1 MKRITLMCLFLGVV
15 CCVIMA
21 CKGNERKSEAQQPLE
36 KSNETEQSV
45 ECAKTFKISDDEF
58 ISMQIIPEKVSI
70 NSSNVWRM
78 ENKTKKFMSYG
89 KQFSLEYFDKNN
101 WMPIQFQGNFGW
113 EEILLGLSAG
123 ETIEEPMSF
132 YLIGEYNDGKK
143 GRYRVIRKVSL
154 QSDRMNNADAI
165 SFTLCAEFEIE

>member
-1 MKRITLMCLFLGVV
+1 MKNVCFFLLAMCLMG
-15 CCVIMA
+15 MA
-21 CKGNERKSEAQQPLE
+21 CKGNEPKNAVQQPLE
-36 KSNETEQSV
+36 KDNETEQSV
-45 ECAKTFKISDDEF
+45 ECEKIFKISDDEF

-89 KQFSLEYFDKNN
+89 TPFSLEYLEGNN
-101 WMPIQFQGNFGW
+101 WKSIQLWDIWTLNG
-113 EEILLGLSAG
+113 LGLSAG
-123 ETIEEPMSF
+123 EATEGQTSLYSIVE
-132 YLIGEYNDGKK
+132 EYNNGKK
-143 GRYRVIRKVSL
+143 GRYRVIREVSL